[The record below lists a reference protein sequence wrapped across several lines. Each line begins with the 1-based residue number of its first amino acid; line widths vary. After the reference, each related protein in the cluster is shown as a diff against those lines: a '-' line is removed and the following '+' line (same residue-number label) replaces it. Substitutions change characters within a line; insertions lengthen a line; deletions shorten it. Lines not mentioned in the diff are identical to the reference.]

1 MLGLASALGCLGMH
15 WKQVLVPVETATPQ
29 TASGALAARTTWEM
43 AFDDSQGDDKQFKEE
58 KGQKELERGLYL
70 LGANI
75 TSWSTKARTFM
86 QGECA
91 HDVVMMVDHRQRN
104 KVKQLRKD
112 LYSAGWDATV
122 TTAVPGPT

>member
-1 MLGLASALGCLGMH
+1 
-15 WKQVLVPVETATPQ
+15 
-29 TASGALAARTTWEM
+29 M

-70 LGANI
+70 LGASI
-75 TSWSTKARTFM
+75 TSWSTKAKTFM

-91 HDVVMMVDHRQRN
+91 HDVVMMVEHRQRN
-104 KVKQLRKD
+104 KVKHLRKD
-112 LYSAGWDATV
+112 LYFAGWDASV